1 MKKVSLDTWI
11 QLIGMLGV
19 LGGLVF
25 VGLEMRQSHTIAL
38 ATQVQARLEQLL
50 DRNRT
55 WFEGQWELGYTLAT
69 TPYNQLTDSERWARD
84 QDLDWIHRMQ
94 QNSYYQY
101 KIGLLSDEQASALLV
116 YIKRYWGMCDV
127 RHVYDFPALEPAYAE
142 YLKSLDDPCE

>member
-1 MKKVSLDTWI
+1 MNKVSLDTWI

-116 YIKRYWGMCDV
+116 YIERYWGMCDV

-142 YLKSLDDPCE
+142 YLRSLDAPCE

>member
-25 VGLEMRQSHTIAL
+25 VGLEMRQSQTIAL
-38 ATQVQARLEQLL
+38 ATQVRARMEELL

-116 YIKRYWGMCDV
+116 YIERYWGMCDV

-142 YLKSLDDPCE
+142 YLRSLDDPCE

>member
-11 QLIGMLGV
+11 QLIGLLGV

-116 YIKRYWGMCDV
+116 YIERYWGMCDV

-142 YLKSLDDPCE
+142 YLRSLDDPCE

>member
-11 QLIGMLGV
+11 QLIGLLGV

-116 YIKRYWGMCDV
+116 YIERYWEMCDV

-142 YLKSLDDPCE
+142 YLRSLDDPCE

>member
-101 KIGLLSDEQASALLV
+101 KIGLLSDEQASAVLV
-116 YIKRYWGMCDV
+116 YIERYWGMCDV
-127 RHVYDFPALEPAYAE
+127 RHVYDFAALEPAYAE
-142 YLKSLDDPCE
+142 YLRSLDDPCE

>member
-1 MKKVSLDTWI
+1 MKKVSLDIWI

-25 VGLEMRQSHTIAL
+25 VGLEMRQSHTIPL
-38 ATQVQARLEQLL
+38 ATQVQARLEQQLY
-50 DRNRT
+50 RNRT

-94 QNSYYQY
+94 QNSDYQY
-101 KIGLLSDEQASALLV
+101 RIGLLGASSLL
-116 YIKRYWGMCDV
+116 D
-127 RHVYDFPALEPAYAE
+127 
-142 YLKSLDDPCE
+142 

>member
-38 ATQVQARLEQLL
+38 ATQVQARLEQQL

-101 KIGLLSDEQASALLV
+101 RIGLLSDEQASALLE
-116 YIKRYWGMCDV
+116 YIERAWAVCEV
-127 RHVYDFPALEPAYAE
+127 RHSYDFPALEPAYVE
-142 YLKSLDDPCE
+142 YLRSLADPCD

>member
-116 YIKRYWGMCDV
+116 YIERYWEMCDV

-142 YLKSLDDPCE
+142 YLRSLDDPCE

>member
-38 ATQVQARLEQLL
+38 ATQVQARLEQQL

-84 QDLDWIHRMQ
+84 QDLD
-94 QNSYYQY
+94 
-101 KIGLLSDEQASALLV
+101 
-116 YIKRYWGMCDV
+116 
-127 RHVYDFPALEPAYAE
+127 
-142 YLKSLDDPCE
+142 

>member
-1 MKKVSLDTWI
+1 MIDRAI
-11 QLIGMLGV
+11 NLISVLGV
-19 LGGLVF
+19 IGSLIF
-25 VGLEMRQSHTIAL
+25 VGLEVRQAHTIAL
-38 ATQVQARLEQLL
+38 ATQVQARLEQQL

-69 TPYNQLTDSERWARD
+69 TPYEQLSDSERWARD

-116 YIKRYWGMCDV
+116 YIERYWGMCDV

-142 YLKSLDDPCE
+142 YLRSLDDPCE